1 MSVNIYSSSS
11 GGIPSSSSV
20 HLDAS
25 GYSNSPYVQD
35 HKFEKMSDNQ
45 FSIEV
50 TLLEG
55 MQHNMICQMAQIRLA
70 DDVNYSV
77 SVKRI

>member
-25 GYSNSPYVQD
+25 GYSNSPYVRD
-35 HKFEKMSDNQ
+35 HKIEMSIEL
-45 FSIEV
+45 SIEV

-70 DDVNYSV
+70 DDVNYLV
-77 SVKRI
+77 SVKRT